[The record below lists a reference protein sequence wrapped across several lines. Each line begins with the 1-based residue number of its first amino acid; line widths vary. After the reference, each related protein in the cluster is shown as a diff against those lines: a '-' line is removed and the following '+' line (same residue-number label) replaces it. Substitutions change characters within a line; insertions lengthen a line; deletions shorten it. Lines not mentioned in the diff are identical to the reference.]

1 MSRDTPR
8 RSVCRKVKL
17 TDRKVRELVSKP
29 PNKGESAIEWTDLA
43 EDNLKLCVYSS
54 GKASWRQRGVLNG
67 KKIFITLGPVNVM
80 NLMNVREEV
89 RKNKQLL
96 LQGIH
101 PKDES
106 KGEESPTFE
115 EFVMSDFLPY
125 ARKKYKS
132 IKDVES
138 RLKGKL
144 LPQFGRYRLCD
155 IRKADIVRYHENLQE
170 EVSSITANRTLSL
183 LASIMARGVTLEL
196 IERNP
201 ATGVKKFHEPESRD
215 RFLSDQELKKF
226 FAVLRT
232 RLDTPQG
239 QAIFLL
245 ACLGVRKSELLS
257 SKWEDLDL
265 DMKQLY
271 IPDPKNRRPRYL
283 AINSQAHALLCEMEK
298 TRTSSPYLFPSS
310 SSKGHLLELR
320 RSFASI
326 VKEAGISN
334 LRLHDLRRTNASI
347 LLNGGARLEDV
358 RVAMGHEDIRST
370 LIYARLSTDSM
381 AKTSEIAA
389 KKIGEAMGSD

>member
-1 MSRDTPR
+1 MSRDKPR

-17 TDRKVRELVSKP
+17 TDRKVRGLVSKP

-80 NLMNVREEV
+80 NLMNVRELV

-101 PKDES
+101 PKDALR
-106 KGEESPTFE
+106 GEESPTFE
-115 EFVMSDFLPY
+115 DFVKNDFLPY

-138 RLKGKL
+138 RLKGKI
-144 LPQFGRYRLCD
+144 LPQFGSYRLSD
-155 IRKADIVRYHENLQE
+155 IRKADVVRYHERVQE

-183 LASIMARGVTLEL
+183 FGSVMARAVSLEL
-196 IERNP
+196 VERNP
-201 ATGVKKFHEPESRD
+201 AAGVKKFHEPESRD

-245 ACLGVRKSELLS
+245 ACLGARKSELLS
-257 SKWEDLDL
+257 SRWEHLDL
-265 DMKQLY
+265 HMKQLY
-271 IPDPKNRRPRYL
+271 IPDPKNRKPRYL

-298 TRTSSPYLFPSS
+298 TRTSSPYIFPSS

-326 VKEAGISN
+326 VREAGLSN

-358 RVAMGHEDIRST
+358 RVALGHEDIRST
-370 LIYARLSTDSM
+370 MIYARLSTDSM